1 MIFKTNIIYH
11 DYETA
16 FDRTINGVLK
26 MTLLKMLQ
34 FLVLTVVHQYI
45 LIVIK
50 ISSPYYAKETPMI
63 LVEVL
68 LQQKRCLI
76 LVSVNQ
82 KQNFV

>member
-1 MIFKTNIIYH
+1 MIMKQHLI
-11 DYETA
+11 EL
-16 FDRTINGVLK
+16 INGVLI
-26 MTLLKMLQ
+26 MILLKMLQ

-50 ISSPYYAKETPMI
+50 ISSRYYAKETPMI